1 MLRCNTPF
9 LYRSVRVQAS
19 PLHALFPVP
28 HFHRHP
34 LRRVPDLLAHRLAA
48 AYHRSGTLS
57 GNCCSSD
64 LAGLLWGDHRPGRGQ
79 PSSRSELGEAGGWEG
94 SGTRACKEEKHSEP
108 SSGHSGVPEKTEAE
122 KAVKSEKKDKPEK
135 DKKKRKDKG
144 IEETSSGE
152 EESPGKE
159 VKGKRKKAEDLQS
172 DKKKKVKVEEKE
184 DTKETPRRVTA
195 AEELQ
200 DRVDE
205 FVSSNPGSFELG
217 TLPVR
222 GSVARTLEEGR
233 RRREGGERRP
243 AEPDHPPPRRHE
255 DHRRGETGPRAQG
268 ERKKKKSKG
277 ATHRARGRRWREN
290 RRQY

>member
-1 MLRCNTPF
+1 MLCSLCRTFIGTPCAVCRT
-9 LYRSVRVQAS
+9 YSRIGWQ
-19 PLHALFPVP
+19 LHTIGLAPCQETAALQI
-28 HFHRHP
+28 
-34 LRRVPDLLAHRLAA
+34 LRD
-48 AYHRSGTLS
+48 
-57 GNCCSSD
+57 CCGAITD
-64 LAGLLWGDHRPGRGQ
+64 LAEANRAAVASLEKQAVGKAVEPGQ
-79 PSSRSELGEAGGWEG
+79 
-94 SGTRACKEEKHSEP
+94 CKEEKHSEP
-108 SSGHSGVPEKTEAE
+108 SSGRSGVLEKTEAE
-122 KAVKSEKKDKPEK
+122 KAVKSGKKDKPEK

-144 IEETSSGE
+144 IEEPSSGE

-184 DTKETPRRVTA
+184 DTEEAPRRVTA

-205 FVSSNPGSFELG
+205 FVSSNPRSFELG

-255 DHRRGETGPRAQG
+255 DHRRGDTEPRAQG